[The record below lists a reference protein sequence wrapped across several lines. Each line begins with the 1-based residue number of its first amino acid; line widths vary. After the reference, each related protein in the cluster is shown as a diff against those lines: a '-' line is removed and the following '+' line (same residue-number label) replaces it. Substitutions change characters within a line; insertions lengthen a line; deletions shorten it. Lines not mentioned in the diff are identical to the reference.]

1 FLKDFVNDYLVNRTI
16 EYFINMANSL
26 EILAHRTAE
35 SLQLITAEMV
45 DIRIVA
51 MHNRFALDYLLSAYG
66 VLYRICAVIGAE
78 CCKYS
83 SDKSEEITDLI
94 QKYQD

>member
-35 SLQLITAEMV
+35 SLELITAEMV
-45 DIRIVA
+45 AIRIVA
-51 MHNRFALDYLLSAYG
+51 MHNRFALDYFLSAYRG
-66 VLYRICAVIGAE
+66 TCAVIGAE
-78 CCKYS
+78 YCTYS
-83 SDKSEEITDLI
+83 SDKSNLI
-94 QKYQD
+94 QKIRTEAIQSWV